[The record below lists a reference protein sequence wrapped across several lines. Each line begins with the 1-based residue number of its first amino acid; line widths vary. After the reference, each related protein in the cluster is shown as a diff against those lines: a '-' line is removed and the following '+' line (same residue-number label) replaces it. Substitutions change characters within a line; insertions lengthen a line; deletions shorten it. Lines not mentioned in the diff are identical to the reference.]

1 MQNPPDASINRVD
14 DWLTPSRF
22 RLLLALLIF
31 LNILIYSFWHFW
43 IKPSVAQTCGSLSLA
58 QKAVISEEIAE
69 KERVLGLQCEDFAPG
84 ISPSLEPRERENPT
98 TSPEQKENTPP
109 PADSPPEATA
119 GSGSGFFVSKDLIVT
134 NCHVIEDAP
143 ETAEITVRSK
153 YLSEILNV
161 RVLATEC
168 TDEEEMG
175 RGPDFALLQVNK
187 PPSKPVEP
195 LKIAKGTKIPN
206 KIWAFG
212 YPANTFA
219 LQTIKENE
227 VPTPALIPTAG
238 RVEGVFLNADRKTN
252 EGVNKKMTE
261 VIQHSGEISGGN
273 SGGPLIDSCGNV
285 VGVNTFYSYSRDEI
299 GVTPRKYA
307 LSSRMLR
314 SFLVSQDVDYEATD
328 MCPPNRVLSDENIL
342 EIAERS
348 VVYVEWLKSQE

>member
-1 MQNPPDASINRVD
+1 
-14 DWLTPSRF
+14 
-22 RLLLALLIF
+22 
-31 LNILIYSFWHFW
+31 
-43 IKPSVAQTCGSLSLA
+43 
-58 QKAVISEEIAE
+58 
-69 KERVLGLQCEDFAPG
+69 
-84 ISPSLEPRERENPT
+84 
-98 TSPEQKENTPP
+98 
-109 PADSPPEATA
+109 
-119 GSGSGFFVSKDLIVT
+119 VSKDLIVT
-134 NCHVIEDAP
+134 NCHVIEGAP

-168 TDEEEMG
+168 TDEEEIG
-175 RGPDFALLQVNK
+175 RGPDFALLQVSK

-195 LKIAKGTKIPN
+195 LKIAKETKIPN

-219 LQTIKENE
+219 YQTIKENE
-227 VPTPALIPTAG
+227 VPTPALIPTDG
-238 RVEGVFLNADRKTN
+238 RVEGVFLNADGKTN
-252 EGVNKKMTE
+252 EGVDKKMTE

-273 SGGPLIDSCGNV
+273 SGGPLIDLCGNV
-285 VGVNTFYSYSRDEI
+285 VGVNTFGYRDEI
-299 GVTPRKYA
+299 GETPRKYA